1 MQVLPRT
8 KETHQHSDAWSTT
21 GTVSSE
27 DLQETYFSVLASMQ
41 TADSSTQVDAMRT
54 AGSPTQVGTM
64 QTAQFSPQAGTMQTA
79 HSFSQVGTMQ
89 TASYFSQDGTTQTGY
104 EQYQYSGNTP
114 RLSYLAEA
122 SATPPPGYEHHGYL
136 MNLPVTSSYEYTA
149 TTYPPPSM
157 YPTYNGPYAPM
168 VAPPAGPLQ
177 PQFQQPQYYGYN
189 YTPMM
194 MAPAQNYASM
204 WEDGQDERQET
215 LARQSGQ

>member
-8 KETHQHSDAWSTT
+8 KERHHHSDAWSTT

-27 DLQETYFSVLASMQ
+27 GLQETYFSVLASMQ
-41 TADSSTQVDAMRT
+41 TADSSTQVGAMQT
-54 AGSPTQVGTM
+54 AGSPT
-64 QTAQFSPQAGTMQTA
+64 QAGTMQTA
-79 HSFSQVGTMQ
+79 QSSSQAGTMQTVHSSSHIGTMQ

-104 EQYQYSGNTP
+104 EQYQYSDSTP
-114 RLSYLAEA
+114 SLSYLAEA
-122 SATPPPGYEHHGYL
+122 SVTLPPGYEHHGYL
-136 MNLPVTSSYEYTA
+136 MNPSATSSYEYTA

-157 YPTYNGPYAPM
+157 CPTYNGPYAPM
-168 VAPPAGPLQ
+168 MAPPAGTLQ

-194 MAPAQNYASM
+194 MAPIQNYAST
-204 WEDGQDERQET
+204 WDDGQDERQET